1 MQGNQL
7 KKLQQRLLQD
17 RLIWHDKY
25 SYLLSNVKIRLS
37 GRIVFN
43 LLSSKYIFT
52 GDKNELMRERLRQEK
67 AKTNG
72 GKERE
77 AQQKRKSQAES
88 TGGQKKKKTTQK
100 QTESTKEKEQKA
112 KDKEEKQKKKD
123 QDQERQKVLVGSE
136 KSPGSIPMG
145 CK

>member
-52 GDKNELMRERLRQEK
+52 GDKNELMRERLRQ
-67 AKTNG
+67 
-72 GKERE
+72 GKR
-77 AQQKRKSQAES
+77 STAE
-88 TGGQKKKKTTQK
+88 KKKSGG
-100 QTESTKEKEQKA
+100 EYRWPEKE
-112 KDKEEKQKKKD
+112 ENNTETNR
-123 QDQERQKVLVGSE
+123 EY
-136 KSPGSIPMG
+136 
-145 CK
+145 

>member
-67 AKTNG
+67 AKNKWRQ
-72 GKERE
+72 GKR
-77 AQQKRKSQAES
+77 STAE
-88 TGGQKKKKTTQK
+88 KKKSGG
-100 QTESTKEKEQKA
+100 EYRWPEKE
-112 KDKEEKQKKKD
+112 ENNTETNR
-123 QDQERQKVLVGSE
+123 EY
-136 KSPGSIPMG
+136 
-145 CK
+145 